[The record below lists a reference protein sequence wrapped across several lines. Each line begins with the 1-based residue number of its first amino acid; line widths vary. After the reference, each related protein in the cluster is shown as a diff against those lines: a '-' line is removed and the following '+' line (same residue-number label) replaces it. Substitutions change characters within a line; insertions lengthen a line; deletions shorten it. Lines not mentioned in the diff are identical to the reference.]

1 MNKHTNDKDSKNAIE
16 NNDDDLSTANNNI
29 RRQEVE
35 MTVVQDR
42 PHYSENQTYRLLDS
56 LSHFAV

>member
-1 MNKHTNDKDSKNAIE
+1 MNKHTNDKDSKTAIE